1 MKKIIGIIGMI
12 GNFLLFSAIS
22 CFSQN
27 TFDPLSVPVEE
38 SGISV
43 EEYNDLKKNKTVVT
57 LSTEENKSFTL
68 ELIKVNSH
76 TNDAHMTHTLSLLPP
91 FDGGIRVVEKNN
103 PNKPQWSTVPYTI
116 LREEDNDE
124 NN

>member
-1 MKKIIGIIGMI
+1 MI
-12 GNFLLFSAIS
+12 GNFILFSAIS

-68 ELIKVNSH
+68 ELIKVNSN
-76 TNDAHMTHTLSLLPP
+76 TNDAHMTHTLLPP
-91 FDGGIRVVEKNN
+91 FDDGIRVVEKNN
-103 PNKPQWSTVPYTI
+103 PNKPQWSAIPYTI

-124 NN
+124 NK

>member
-1 MKKIIGIIGMI
+1 MKKIIGITGMI

-57 LSTEENKSFTL
+57 LSTEENESFTL
-68 ELIKVNSH
+68 ELIKVNSNI
-76 TNDAHMTHTLSLLPP
+76 ND
-91 FDGGIRVVEKNN
+91 GIRVVEKNN
-103 PNKPQWSTVPYTI
+103 PNKPIWSLIPYNI
-116 LREEDNDE
+116 IREEDYNE
-124 NN
+124 NK

>member
-1 MKKIIGIIGMI
+1 MKKIIGITGMI
-12 GNFLLFSAIS
+12 GNFILFSAIS

-68 ELIKVNSH
+68 ELIKVNSN
-76 TNDAHMTHTLSLLPP
+76 TNDAHMTHTLLPP
-91 FDGGIRVVEKNN
+91 FDDGIRVVEKNN
-103 PNKPQWSTVPYTI
+103 PNKPQWSAIPYNI
-116 LREEDNDE
+116 IREEDCNE
-124 NN
+124 NK

>member
-1 MKKIIGIIGMI
+1 MI

-76 TNDAHMTHTLSLLPP
+76 TNDAHMIHTLLPP

-103 PNKPQWSTVPYTI
+103 PNKPQWSTIPYTI